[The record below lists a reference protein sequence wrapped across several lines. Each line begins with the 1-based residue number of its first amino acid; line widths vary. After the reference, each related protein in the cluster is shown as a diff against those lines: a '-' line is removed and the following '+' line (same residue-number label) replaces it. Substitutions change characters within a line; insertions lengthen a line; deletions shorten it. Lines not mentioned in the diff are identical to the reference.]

1 MITLFKVGEVVVA
14 QLVKQWL
21 PASEIRGSNPFI
33 DKFYL
38 NKSLVYTVTKFFY
51 CTFQINILRQIRELK
66 RKLHSN
72 ILIYII
78 LNYFK

>member
-14 QLVKQWL
+14 QLVEQWL

-38 NKSLVYTVTKFFY
+38 NKSLVYTVTKFFLLHIPGQHF
-51 CTFQINILRQIRELK
+51 TPNK
-66 RKLHSN
+66 RT
-72 ILIYII
+72 
-78 LNYFK
+78 

>member
-38 NKSLVYTVTKFFY
+38 NKSLVFTVTK
-51 CTFQINILRQIRELK
+51 CL
-66 RKLHSN
+66 
-72 ILIYII
+72 
-78 LNYFK
+78 